1 MNRLRPVV
9 PPLKRMRKPL
19 AAVAFVQPF
28 AEAVPAVG
36 SAVVRVVV
44 VSVLALATVVVAVV
58 VALVA
63 VVSVLALAT
72 VAVAVV
78 PSAAVVGVGHRSS
91 LEQRLVVVEPVL
103 LRLEVDHQAVVVD
116 HS

>member
-1 MNRLRPVV
+1 
-9 PPLKRMRKPL
+9 MRKPL

-28 AEAVPAVG
+28 AKAVPAVG
-36 SAVVRVVV
+36 SAVVRVV
-44 VSVLALATVVVAVV
+44 
-58 VALVA
+58 

>member
-1 MNRLRPVV
+1 MSRLRPVV

-36 SAVVRVVV
+36 SAVVRVAV
-44 VSVLALATVVVAVV
+44 VSVLALATVV
-58 VALVA
+58 
-63 VVSVLALAT
+63 
-72 VAVAVV
+72 VAVV

-103 LRLEVDHQAVVVD
+103 LRLEMDHQAVVVD

>member
-1 MNRLRPVV
+1 MSRLRPVV

-19 AAVAFVQPF
+19 AALGLSEKAVADNHVVAFVPPF

-36 SAVVRVVV
+36 S
-44 VSVLALATVVVAVV
+44 TVVLAVV

>member
-1 MNRLRPVV
+1 MSRLRPVV

-28 AEAVPAVG
+28 AEAVPAVR
-36 SAVVRVVV
+36 S
-44 VSVLALATVVVAVV
+44 TVVLAVV
-58 VALVA
+58 VALAA

-78 PSAAVVGVGHRSS
+78 PSAAVVGVGRRSS